1 MMSRWKSFML
11 FPTEKWSV
19 LRRLNAGNDHAAKG
33 HTNNRTNKSM
43 LGCCFALTP
52 KNVKKGD
59 LSRSSCPREGHKTL
73 NQLQPFSTFC
83 HFSSFPLVF
92 LFLFLNKLFILENIR
107 LMGKVQIQYREFSCM
122 LHLVCP
128 NINALHKIT
137 MIHLSKLGNES
148 WCITVT

>member
-1 MMSRWKSFML
+1 MSRWKSFML

-59 LSRSSCPREGHKTL
+59 LSRSTCPRGAQ
-73 NQLQPFSTFC
+73 NPQPASTIFNILPFFFISPSFSF
-83 HFSSFPLVF
+83 
-92 LFLFLNKLFILENIR
+92 FIF
-107 LMGKVQIQYREFSCM
+107 K
-122 LHLVCP
+122 
-128 NINALHKIT
+128 
-137 MIHLSKLGNES
+137 
-148 WCITVT
+148 